1 MAFRDLY
8 TIDGDTIV
16 ERRGIYRDKPFT
28 VIKYFSDNSDQIQ
41 SVYSLMET
49 VYNTGEH
56 DGRKHVRNAV
66 KEALD
71 IEL

>member
-1 MAFRDLY
+1 MAFHELY
-8 TIDGDTIV
+8 SIDGDTIV
-16 ERRGIYRDKPFT
+16 ERRGIYRDKPYTIT
-28 VIKYFSDNSDQIQ
+28 VYTGKPADVQY
-41 SVYSLMET
+41 VYSLMET

-56 DGRKHVRNAV
+56 DGRKSIRNAV

>member
-16 ERRGIYRDKPFT
+16 ERRGTYRDKPFT
-28 VIKYFSDNSDQIQ
+28 IIVYTGK
-41 SVYSLMET
+41 SVGVQDIYKLMET
-49 VYNTGEH
+49 VYNSGEH

-66 KEALD
+66 KEAID